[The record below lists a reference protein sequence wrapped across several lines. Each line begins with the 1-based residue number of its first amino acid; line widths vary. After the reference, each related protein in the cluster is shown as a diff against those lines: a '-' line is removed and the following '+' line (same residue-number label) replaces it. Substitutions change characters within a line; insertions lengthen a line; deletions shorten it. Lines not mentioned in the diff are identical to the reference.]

1 MPALWIQPPRVPHE
15 RLAVPESISK
25 KILMWSML
33 VAIENGI
40 DFQDS
45 RDCLR
50 QMSSVADAE
59 SH

>member
-1 MPALWIQPPRVPHE
+1 MVNPQSGIYSDPKFP
-15 RLAVPESISK
+15 K
-25 KILMWSML
+25 KFLMWSML
-33 VAIENGI
+33 VAIEDGI

-59 SH
+59 PH